1 MNLLNL
7 LLNAQEVMIKIKAM
21 SNINKLFIEKA
32 RSLLTAY
39 YQPKIERCLDELTDE
54 QMWLRPNDVSNSIG
68 NLILH
73 LCGNA
78 RQYIVSGIGQTKDT
92 RTRQAEF
99 EARDRIKK
107 DKLRSKLIRT
117 LEEVDK
123 VLDGL
128 AESQLSEHRRIQGR
142 DVTVLEALFDAIEHF
157 SMHTGQ
163 IIMLTKMLANKDMQF
178 YTFPDGPDGK
188 AQANWK

>member
-1 MNLLNL
+1 
-7 LLNAQEVMIKIKAM
+7 M
-21 SNINKLFIEKA
+21 SDINKLFIEKA
-32 RSLLTAY
+32 RSLLTAC
-39 YQPKIERCLDELTDE
+39 YQPKIERCLDELKDE

-99 EARDRIKK
+99 ETRAGITKK
-107 DKLRSKLIRT
+107 ELRRKLIRT
-117 LEEVDK
+117 LEEADK
-123 VLDGL
+123 VLEGL
-128 AESQLSEHRRIQGR
+128 AESQLSECRRIQGR
-142 DVTVLEALFDAIEHF
+142 DVTVLEALFDAVEHF

-178 YTFPDGPDGK
+178 YIFPDGPDGK